1 MSAFLL
7 TCFLNMNVDAK
18 IYFKDVNNCLYY
30 AEKLTE
36 QSVQIP
42 EKVESY
48 KCMCKLVAYV
58 NDKRDQSVLGG
69 SMLQA
74 LIGPVT
80 SLVG

>member
-7 TCFLNMNVDAK
+7 TCFLNMNIDAK

-30 AEKLTE
+30 AEKLNE

-48 KCMCKLVAYV
+48 KCMCKLIPNIDPKKVKVY
-58 NDKRDQSVLGG
+58 
-69 SMLQA
+69 
-74 LIGPVT
+74 
-80 SLVG
+80 

>member
-7 TCFLNMNVDAK
+7 TCFLNMNIDAK
-18 IYFKDVNNCLYY
+18 IYFKDVNDCLYY

-58 NDKRDQSVLGG
+58 NERRTKVY
-69 SMLQA
+69 
-74 LIGPVT
+74 
-80 SLVG
+80 

>member
-30 AEKLTE
+30 AEKLSE
-36 QSVQIP
+36 QRITIP

-48 KCMCKLVAYV
+48 KCMCKLVPYV
-58 NDKRDQSVLGG
+58 DVKRTKVY
-69 SMLQA
+69 
-74 LIGPVT
+74 
-80 SLVG
+80 

>member
-1 MSAFLL
+1 MTVFMLM
-7 TCFLNMNVDAK
+7 CYLNDVYNGGV
-18 IYFKDVNNCLYY
+18 YFKDVNNCLYY

-58 NDKRDQSVLGG
+58 DEKRTKVY
-69 SMLQA
+69 
-74 LIGPVT
+74 
-80 SLVG
+80 

>member
-1 MSAFLL
+1 MTAFLL
-7 TCFLNMNVDAK
+7 TCFLNANVDSK

-48 KCMCKLVAYV
+48 KCMCKLVAYI
-58 NDKRDQSVLGG
+58 DEKRTKVY
-69 SMLQA
+69 
-74 LIGPVT
+74 
-80 SLVG
+80 